1 VNEEELRYIKGVGPQ
16 KAASLKRIG
25 IKSIRELLFF
35 FPKWH
40 IHRSIIT
47 PIASINSGGKYFLLG
62 VISGFEEM
70 KRPGR
75 NIIKVIIEDGSG
87 EILNWVWFN
96 RPYLKPLFV
105 KGRKV
110 VIHDMVENTRWGK
123 QITGTN
129 DSFEFLDAFEEQAIN
144 SGQILSFYKTTR
156 ILSNSFYR
164 EVLAGLIK
172 TNLVDITEILS
183 PGLTARHEFYIMK
196 EAIMKVHFPQ
206 TIEELEKAR
215 KRLVFN
221 ELLIMQIFLAKR
233 KIFLTTK
240 IKNRNYTYD
249 TAAYD
254 ELIKKL
260 PFKLTT
266 AQERVL
272 KEIKTDLMRSSP
284 MNRLL
289 QGDVG
294 SGKTIVALLSVLTVL
309 ESGYQAA
316 VMAPT
321 EILAEQHYKSFK
333 KLFASIGYG
342 KKILLLTSGLKV
354 KEKREA
360 LNAIKDGAC
369 DLVVGTHALLQED
382 VAFKQLGFIIIDE
395 RHKFGVFQR
404 LALES
409 KGIFPDALMMTATPF
424 PRALVLTLYGD
435 TDLSVIDELPAGRQ
449 PVYTKW
455 QTEKKRQELY
465 NFIIQRLKAGE
476 QAFIVYP
483 LVEESG
489 KSLLKAAE
497 QEAVQLQNLVF
508 NDFKVGLIHGRLS
521 AEEKELIMR
530 NFKDKKIDV
539 LVSTTVIEV
548 GIDVSNA
555 TIMLIE
561 HAERFGLAQLHQ
573 LRGRVGR
580 GSARSYCYLMTGWVS
595 SSDSLKRMKIMEK
608 TNDGFAVA
616 EADLELR
623 GPGEFFGVNQHGEL
637 DFKLIDLKKDLKLL
651 ELARE
656 EAFNIIKNDPELNAP
671 QNTGIG
677 GFFRERFSKDLEMV
691 TIS

>member
-172 TNLVDITEILS
+172 TNLVHITEILS
-183 PGLTARHEFYIMK
+183 PGLTARHEFYLMK

>member
-1 VNEEELRYIKGVGPQ
+1 MNEEELRYIKGVGPQ